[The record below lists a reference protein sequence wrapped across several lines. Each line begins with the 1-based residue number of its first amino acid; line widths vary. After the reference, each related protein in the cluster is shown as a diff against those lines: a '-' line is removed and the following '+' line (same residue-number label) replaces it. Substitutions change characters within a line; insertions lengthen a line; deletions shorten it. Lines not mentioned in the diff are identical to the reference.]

1 MIEQLT
7 DGLAV
12 LRYAKRRITMRLCI
26 EVALYAAL
34 LVLAAV
40 AIDIGRP
47 WWSIALCFIVA
58 AFWQVAAART
68 LMRLVAVRRDE
79 VKLAGIVGGLDET
92 VQALRA
98 FGIPE
103 DMLRSFTAP
112 VPTSTTTDVDP
123 DETPAPTSEGTKP

>member
-7 DGLAV
+7 DSLAA
-12 LRYAKRRITMRLCI
+12 LRHTKRRLTARLSI
-26 EVALYAAL
+26 EAAVYAAA

-40 AIDIGRP
+40 AIDIDRP

-68 LMRLVAVRRDE
+68 LLRLVAVRRDE

-98 FGIPE
+98 FRLPE
-103 DMLRSFTAP
+103 DMLRKFSDPA
-112 VPTSTTTDVDP
+112 PTSTTPDP
-123 DETPAPTSEGTKP
+123 ARTPAPEES